1 MNAVELR
8 ARVDDLMSSAHDDLA
23 KLIAIRSVAG
33 ADDRTAA
40 ECVRAAEWVAE
51 TLRGAGFPH
60 VRLLPVPEAG
70 PTVYADR
77 SDAGPDAPTVLLYA
91 HYDVH
96 PAPDEDVWKTPPFEL
111 TELDGRWYGRG
122 ASDCKGNLL
131 MHLTAI
137 RALGD
142 ELPVNL
148 KVVVEGSAERSAGSL
163 ARSLGEYASLL
174 AADVF
179 VIGDAGNL
187 AVGVPAVTVS
197 LRGHVALSVTVETL
211 TEPREAGPYGG
222 PAPDALAALLLMLA
236 SFRDAAGNTNV
247 LGLDNMSSW
256 AGAIYAPARFREDA
270 AVLDGVAL
278 LGNGG
283 IADSLWARPAITVL
297 DIDYPVRGEHG
308 MIQPWAR
315 ARLDL
320 RVPPHVDEVKAAQA
334 LVGHLNAVAP
344 WGAHVRV
351 DRESAVPPFL
361 ARAGGPAYAA
371 LTESLRDVY
380 GEEPAQLG
388 RGGTNPL
395 CVGLAEHF
403 PDAEILLIGVE
414 EPLARRHEPDE
425 SVDPAEIADMALVE
439 ALFLRRCGR
448 VSPMAGEDP
457 RVGILGR

>member
-33 ADDRTAA
+33 SGDHTAA
-40 ECVRAAEWVAE
+40 ECERAAEWVAE

-60 VRLLPVPEAG
+60 VRLVPVPDAA
-70 PTVYADR
+70 PAVYAER
-77 SDAGPDAPTVLLYA
+77 ADAGPSAPTVLLYA

-96 PAPDEDVWKTPPFEL
+96 PALDEEVWKTPPFEL
-111 TELDGRWYGRG
+111 TEMDGRWYGRG
-122 ASDCKGNLL
+122 AADGKGNLL
-131 MHLTAI
+131 MHLTAV
-137 RALGD
+137 RALG
-142 ELPVNL
+142 ERLPVNL
-148 KVVVEGSAERSAGSL
+148 KVIVEGSAERGSGSL
-163 ARSLGEYASLL
+163 AHSLGEYADLL

-187 AVGVPAVTVS
+187 AVGVPAITVS
-197 LRGHVALSVTVETL
+197 LRGQVALSVTVQTL
-211 TEPREAGPYGG
+211 SAPREAGPYAG
-222 PAPDALAALLLMLA
+222 PAPDALAALLHMLA
-236 SFRDAAGNTNV
+236 SFRDPAGNTNV
-247 LGLDNMSSW
+247 MGLDNMSAW

-278 LGNGG
+278 LGHGAV
-283 IADSLWARPAITVL
+283 ADSLWARPAITVL
-297 DIDYPVRGEHG
+297 DIDFPVRGEHA

-334 LVGHLNAVAP
+334 LVGHLHTIVP

-351 DRESAVPPFL
+351 ERESAVPPFL

-371 LTESLRDVY
+371 LAEAMREVY

-395 CVGLAEHF
+395 CVGLAEAF
-403 PDAEILLIGVE
+403 PEAEILLIGVE
-414 EPLARRHEPDE
+414 EPLTRRHEPDE

-457 RVGILGR
+457 GGGGPGR